1 MTSLEKVKI
10 PPHDLTAEKSVLGA
24 ILIDSSAI
32 NLVAEFLKPDHF
44 YLPEHQI
51 IYSSMFTLFEKQQ
64 PIDLVT
70 LQDQLKKE
78 GNLKKIGG
86 GAYLSELIDTV
97 PSSAYVEHYGRIVK
111 DYYTKRKLIELSS
124 RMVEKAFY
132 EETDVKKLLDE
143 AEGKIFSLSYEHLKQ
158 DFIPLKDVLAESFER
173 LEEFMKHGA
182 KFRGIPTGFADLD
195 NKLAGMQDANLL
207 ILAARP
213 GIGKTTFALNI
224 ALNVALK
231 DKIPVGF
238 FSLEMSKEELVD
250 RLLVAQADIDAW
262 RLKTGRLSDD
272 DFRRLT
278 EAMGELSEAPI
289 FIDDTPG
296 ASIIEMRTKARKL
309 KIEKGLRFL
318 IVDYLQLA
326 NGGRFF
332 ESRVQEVSFVSQGLK
347 NLARELK
354 IPVLAISQLSRAV
367 EQRGSKK
374 PQLSDLRESGCL
386 TGETQLIEAE
396 TGKILTIKALAENK
410 NLKPIKVLAMTNDF
424 KIKPAVLVKAFKTGQ
439 KEVFLLK
446 TASGREIKATAN
458 HQFYLLSGWKRL
470 DQLKKGDLIAA
481 PRVILTKGENN
492 YSSDE
497 IIFFA
502 HMLGDGCY
510 VKNQPIH
517 YTSSDLENIKAVENA
532 AKKVFSIKGKLV
544 KQKNWYH
551 LYLPSPNKLTH
562 GKHHPFVSWLKKEGL
577 YLAHSYEKV
586 LPISFLNL
594 TEKKTKLFLYHLW
607 ATDGNISWK
616 KIKGRMPSA
625 SIYYASTSKILILQL
640 QYLLTRLGILST
652 IRVSRKKGYRP
663 TFQLHIQ
670 GKENQLKFLKEVG
683 CFGEKGKI
691 IPKLVRALEK
701 IETNVNNDVIPKEVW
716 QMIAKEKEKL
726 GISWR
731 KLASLYGGSYAG
743 SSIFKNNVG
752 RNRLSKIAEILKSKI
767 LKDLA
772 SSDLYWD
779 KIVSIE
785 KVGVADVYD
794 ATVLDVHNFVANN
807 IVVHNSIEQDS
818 DVVMFLYQEEES
830 EDLLDQNKRLVKLF
844 IAKHRN
850 GPVGEIDLM
859 FRGDRVKFYGVER

>member
-10 PPHDLTAEKSVLGA
+10 PPHDLVAEKSVLGA

-32 NLVAEFLKPDHF
+32 NLVAEFLKADHF
-44 YLPEHQI
+44 YLPEHQTI
-51 IYSSMFTLFEKQQ
+51 FSSMLTLFEKQQ

-86 GAYLSELIDTV
+86 PSYLSDLIDTV

-124 RMVEKAFY
+124 RMLEKAFL

-143 AEGKIFSLSYEHLKQ
+143 AEGKVFNLSYEHLRQ
-158 DFIPLKDVLAESFER
+158 DFIPLKDALAESFER

-231 DKIPVGF
+231 DKVPVGF

-262 RLKTGRLSDD
+262 RLKTGKLSDD
-272 DFRRLT
+272 DYRRLT
-278 EAMGELSEAPI
+278 EAMGELSEAPV

-374 PQLSDLRESGCL
+374 PQLSDLRESG
-386 TGETQLIEAE
+386 
-396 TGKILTIKALAENK
+396 
-410 NLKPIKVLAMTNDF
+410 
-424 KIKPAVLVKAFKTGQ
+424 
-439 KEVFLLK
+439 
-446 TASGREIKATAN
+446 
-458 HQFYLLSGWKRL
+458 
-470 DQLKKGDLIAA
+470 
-481 PRVILTKGENN
+481 
-492 YSSDE
+492 
-497 IIFFA
+497 
-502 HMLGDGCY
+502 
-510 VKNQPIH
+510 
-517 YTSSDLENIKAVENA
+517 
-532 AKKVFSIKGKLV
+532 
-544 KQKNWYH
+544 
-551 LYLPSPNKLTH
+551 
-562 GKHHPFVSWLKKEGL
+562 
-577 YLAHSYEKV
+577 
-586 LPISFLNL
+586 
-594 TEKKTKLFLYHLW
+594 
-607 ATDGNISWK
+607 
-616 KIKGRMPSA
+616 
-625 SIYYASTSKILILQL
+625 
-640 QYLLTRLGILST
+640 
-652 IRVSRKKGYRP
+652 
-663 TFQLHIQ
+663 
-670 GKENQLKFLKEVG
+670 
-683 CFGEKGKI
+683 
-691 IPKLVRALEK
+691 
-701 IETNVNNDVIPKEVW
+701 
-716 QMIAKEKEKL
+716 
-726 GISWR
+726 
-731 KLASLYGGSYAG
+731 
-743 SSIFKNNVG
+743 
-752 RNRLSKIAEILKSKI
+752 
-767 LKDLA
+767 
-772 SSDLYWD
+772 
-779 KIVSIE
+779 
-785 KVGVADVYD
+785 
-794 ATVLDVHNFVANN
+794 
-807 IVVHNSIEQDS
+807 SIEQDS

-830 EDLLDQNKRLVKLF
+830 EDLLDQNKRLIKLF

-850 GPVGEIDLM
+850 GPIGEIDLM
-859 FRGDRVKFYGVER
+859 FRGDRVKFYGVEK